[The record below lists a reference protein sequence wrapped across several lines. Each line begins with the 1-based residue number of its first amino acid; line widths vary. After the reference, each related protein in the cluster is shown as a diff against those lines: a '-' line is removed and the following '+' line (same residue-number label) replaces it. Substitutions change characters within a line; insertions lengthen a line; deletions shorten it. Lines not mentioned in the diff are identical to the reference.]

1 MRNNFLSHFLLIIL
15 QLIRKYTRDN

>member
-1 MRNNFLSHFLLIIL
+1 MRNNFLSHFLWIIL